1 MTSGHAREIVPSS
14 SSEGE
19 TSNGPQDGKGI
30 SVVLI
35 DRQTLTR
42 HCLSRSFQ
50 ERLPDLRVVAVA
62 NLADLLD
69 ASRSLRGIFFG
80 SDGLQHRRYVGE
92 RCRSARPDYL
102 AAAAHAERPVGAVV

>member
-1 MTSGHAREIVPSS
+1 MTLGHARETVPSS

-19 TSNGPQDGKGI
+19 TSNGPQDGKGM

-50 ERLPDLRVVAVA
+50 NALPDLRLVAVA
-62 NLADLLD
+62 M
-69 ASRSLRGIFFG
+69 SRVCST
-80 SDGLQHRRYVGE
+80 
-92 RCRSARPDYL
+92 RPDCL
-102 AAAAHAERPVGAVV
+102 GAWI